1 MPIPLKNNRL
11 AGIVL
16 ILIVFSCAPE
26 KPVNRA
32 DFMRTDGLGHEVKL
46 PGAPTRFMALSP
58 AVSEMLFA
66 LVPDSHIVGVTS
78 QCNYPADKVTGKPK
92 VEIYP
97 LNIESVL
104 ALKPQVIFSEEGMTP
119 AADVAQLEKLGI
131 PVYLFRYRK
140 VGDILAAM
148 DSLHQWLPQKEESQ
162 KLLDSLQ
169 KGLNAF
175 EESSSKVPEASKP
188 KMLAITWIDPIFS
201 YGFET
206 WMTDKMRL
214 AGGKNVLDQP
224 LDKPYPTLQ
233 RETVLKLNPDF
244 LFGGTFEKMDTSFF
258 RLYPELKNIN
268 AYKNRKVFELRDD
281 LVSRPSPRFLE
292 GIGEMRNLIQTDK
305 NH

>member
-1 MPIPLKNNRL
+1 MRYLFLFPIL
-11 AGIVL
+11 AVL
-16 ILIVFSCAPE
+16 LSCQPD
-26 KPVNRA
+26 KPKESHPVVH
-32 DFMRTDGLGHEVKL
+32 TDGLGRKVEFPAHL
-46 PGAPTRFMALSP
+46 TRIMALSP
-58 AVSEMLFA
+58 ALTEMLFA

-78 QCNYPADKVTGKPK
+78 QCNYPAEKIAGKPK

-104 ALKPQVIFSEEGMTP
+104 ALKPQVVFSEEGMTT
-119 AADVAQLEKLGI
+119 AADVAHLQKLGI
-131 PVYLFRYRK
+131 PIYLFRYRK
-140 VGDILAAM
+140 VADILAAM
-148 DSLHQWLPQKEESQ
+148 DSLHQWLPQKEGSQ
-162 KLLDSLQ
+162 KLLDSLRQ
-169 KGLNAF
+169 GLNSY
-175 EESSSKVPEASKP
+175 ELSSAKIPLVSKP
-188 KMLAITWIDPIFS
+188 KMLAITWFDPIFA

-214 AGGKNVLDQP
+214 AGGQNALNQA

-233 RETVLKLNPDF
+233 RETVLKLNPDI

-292 GIGEMRNLIQTDK
+292 GIEEMRRFLLRPY
-305 NH
+305 